1 MTDGDRERK
10 KEYLKT
16 YCNKRKSLLNHSIN
30 RVEDLEN
37 INLNK
42 WIFKYRNSLWTLSK

>member
-16 YCNKRKSLLNHSIN
+16 YCNKRKILLNHSIN
-30 RVEDLEN
+30 QVEDLES

-42 WIFKYRNSLWTLSK
+42 